1 MTAAIVY
8 VVEDEPDFREV
19 LRGLLRTVGLDVQ
32 AFATA
37 EAFLDADRAED
48 GPSCLLLDVRM
59 PGMSGLELFD
69 VLKARG
75 DAIPVLF
82 LTGFADVPMA
92 VRALKMG
99 AAQFLEKPVNGQ
111 ALLEM
116 IQQAIRQDAERRD
129 REAAA
134 ESSRRKWKRLT
145 IKERE
150 VLEMIRA
157 GMPNKEIARR
167 LALTPRAVEL
177 RRASLMRKL
186 GVNSLPELFRLTIE
200 WSGETEG
207 ESRAG

>member
-19 LRGLLRTVGLDVQ
+19 LRGLLRTVGLDVR

>member
-19 LRGLLRTVGLDVQ
+19 LRGLLRTVGLDVR

-99 AAQFLEKPVNGQ
+99 ATQFLEKPVNGQ

-167 LALTPRAVEL
+167 LALMPRAVEL
-177 RRASLMRKL
+177 RRDSLMRKL

>member
-19 LRGLLRTVGLDVQ
+19 LRGLLRTVGLDVR

-99 AAQFLEKPVNGQ
+99 ATQFLEKPVNGQ